1 LSGAAFNIFPN
12 PVLEGAF
19 AVKGSTS
26 MESITLFATD
36 GRIIDRR
43 SLLGV
48 TYANI
53 TLPQAEAGVYFIEVV
68 YTDGRKATQKLL
80 AR

>member
-1 LSGAAFNIFPN
+1 
-12 PVLEGAF
+12 
-19 AVKGSTS
+19 
-26 MESITLFATD
+26 LFAAD

-68 YTDGRKATQKLL
+68 YIDGRKATQKLL